1 MTTINILEE
10 QETDNGWQFTV
21 QLEDGQESQKHHVTL
36 DRNYYEK
43 VTDGAV
49 SADRLV
55 EAAFRFLLD
64 RESKDQILSH
74 FTLDTIQNYF
84 PEFEQEVV
92 KIW

>member
-1 MTTINILEE
+1 MTTINILE
-10 QETDNGWQFTV
+10 QQATDNGWQFTV
-21 QLEDGQESQKHHVTL
+21 HLEDEAEQQEHLVTL
-36 DRNYYEK
+36 DRDYYEK

-64 RESKDQILSH
+64 HEPKEQILSH